1 MPSRICRGSG
11 TGARISA
18 ALTATDRL
26 SSLPCLSNAFAA
38 CSSAASPASI
48 KASIDAKAGLA
59 PAARAGSG
67 CEVEQA
73 RIALVHDSDLFLSA
87 GFERCEFHW
96 ITPCFQM
103 KYMIKKNIDK
113 QDRKMCDGEN
123 VVKQVL
129 AALAVSLALTGS
141 AMAQAKIQVGC
152 TATSDCASA
161 MVAIDEGIFKK
172 HGLEVEMTPIGINS
186 NIPAAILSN
195 SIQIGGP
202 TSTVFLQAVDG
213 GLDLVAIAGASV
225 MSPTSNGN
233 ITAFVRNGITIKE
246 PKDFVG
252 KKVGAPGLNAFL
264 HVLFVK
270 WLVEKGVDP
279 KGVNFVEVTFPTM
292 SDIIKSGGVDAVLTA
307 EPFVT
312 RMTNAGLGSV
322 GARYAVEL
330 ARTDPI
336 IFYAASR
343 EWADKNAAAIKKFRD
358 AITESAMIVNDD
370 REKASNSISKFTKQ
384 PIELVKA
391 TPPNRSEPV
400 LKPEQLAWWIE
411 VMSTQKM
418 LQSKLDTSKLVL
430 K

>member
-1 MPSRICRGSG
+1 LNGETAVKKIIA
-11 TGARISA
+11 TFAIS
-18 ALTATDRL
+18 
-26 SSLPCLSNAFAA
+26 
-38 CSSAASPASI
+38 
-48 KASIDAKAGLA
+48 
-59 PAARAGSG
+59 
-67 CEVEQA
+67 
-73 RIALVHDSDLFLSA
+73 
-87 GFERCEFHW
+87 
-96 ITPCFQM
+96 M
-103 KYMIKKNIDK
+103 
-113 QDRKMCDGEN
+113 
-123 VVKQVL
+123 
-129 AALAVSLALTGS
+129 ALTG
-141 AMAQAKIQVGC
+141 AALAQAKIQVGC
-152 TATSDCASA
+152 TATSDCGSA
-161 MVAIDEGIFKK
+161 MIAVDEGIFKK

-213 GLDLVAIAGASV
+213 GLDLVAIAGASI
-225 MSPTSNGN
+225 MNPTSNSA

-279 KGVNFVEVTFPTM
+279 KSVNFVEVTFPTM

-312 RMTNAGLGSV
+312 RMLNAGLGSV

-343 EWADKNAAAIKKFRD
+343 EWADKNAATIKKFRE
-358 AITESAMIVNDD
+358 AIVESAAIVNGD
-370 REKASNSISKFTKQ
+370 REKASASISKFTKQ

-391 TPPNRSEPV
+391 APPNQSEPV
-400 LKPEQLAWWIE
+400 LKPEQLSWWIE
-411 VMSTQKM
+411 VMSSQKM
-418 LQSKLDTSKLVL
+418 LQSRLEPSKLVL

>member
-1 MPSRICRGSG
+1 MTVKTI
-11 TGARISA
+11 
-18 ALTATDRL
+18 LAT
-26 SSLPCLSNAFAA
+26 
-38 CSSAASPASI
+38 
-48 KASIDAKAGLA
+48 
-59 PAARAGSG
+59 
-67 CEVEQA
+67 
-73 RIALVHDSDLFLSA
+73 
-87 GFERCEFHW
+87 
-96 ITPCFQM
+96 
-103 KYMIKKNIDK
+103 Y
-113 QDRKMCDGEN
+113 
-123 VVKQVL
+123 
-129 AALAVSLALTGS
+129 AVSLALTG
-141 AMAQAKIQVGC
+141 AAVAQAKIQVGC

-225 MSPTSNGN
+225 MSPVNQDS
-233 ITAFVRNGITIKE
+233 IAAFVRNGITIKE

-270 WLVEKGVDP
+270 WLVDKGVDP
-279 KGVNFVEVTFPTM
+279 RRVNFVEVTFPTM
-292 SDIIKSGGVDAVLTA
+292 SDIIKSGSVDAVLTA

-312 RMTNAGLGSV
+312 RMLNAGLGSV
-322 GARYAVEL
+322 GARYAAEL
-330 ARTDPI
+330 ARTEPI

-343 EWADKNAAAIKKFRD
+343 EWADKNAVAIKKFRD
-358 AITESAMIVNDD
+358 AIAESALIVNGD
-370 REKASNSISKFTKQ
+370 REKASASIAKFTKQ

-391 TPPNRSEPV
+391 TPPNQSEPA
-400 LKPEQLAWWIE
+400 LKPEQLSWWIE
-411 VMSTQKM
+411 VMSSQRM
-418 LQSKLDTSKLVL
+418 LQSRLDTAKLVL

>member
-1 MPSRICRGSG
+1 M
-11 TGARISA
+11 TKFLVAVAVA
-18 ALTATDRL
+18 A
-26 SSLPCLSNAFAA
+26 
-38 CSSAASPASI
+38 I
-48 KASIDAKAGLA
+48 LA
-59 PAARAGSG
+59 IGP
-67 CEVEQA
+67 VQA
-73 RIALVHDSDLFLSA
+73 Q
-87 GFERCEFHW
+87 
-96 ITPCFQM
+96 T
-103 KYMIKKNIDK
+103 
-113 QDRKMCDGEN
+113 
-123 VVKQVL
+123 
-129 AALAVSLALTGS
+129 
-141 AMAQAKIQVGC
+141 KIQIGC

-161 MVAIDEGIFKK
+161 MVAVDEGIFKK
-172 HGLEVEMTPIGINS
+172 HGLDAEMVLIGINS

-213 GLDLVAIAGASV
+213 GLDLVAIAGASIMNPV
-225 MSPTSNGN
+225 SNGN

-279 KGVNFVEVTFPTM
+279 RQVNFVEVTFPTM

-322 GARYAVEL
+322 GARYAVDL
-330 ARTDPI
+330 DRTDPI

-358 AITESAMIVNDD
+358 AITEAAEIVNND
-370 REKASNSISKFTKQ
+370 REKASASIAKFTKQ
-384 PIELVKA
+384 PIDLVKA
-391 TPPNRSEPV
+391 TPPNQAEPV
-400 LKPEQLAWWIE
+400 LKPEQLSWWIE
-411 VMSTQKM
+411 VMSSQKM
-418 LQSKLDTSKLVL
+418 LQSKLDTTKLVM

>member
-1 MPSRICRGSG
+1 
-11 TGARISA
+11 
-18 ALTATDRL
+18 
-26 SSLPCLSNAFAA
+26 
-38 CSSAASPASI
+38 
-48 KASIDAKAGLA
+48 
-59 PAARAGSG
+59 
-67 CEVEQA
+67 
-73 RIALVHDSDLFLSA
+73 
-87 GFERCEFHW
+87 
-96 ITPCFQM
+96 
-103 KYMIKKNIDK
+103 
-113 QDRKMCDGEN
+113 
-123 VVKQVL
+123 
-129 AALAVSLALTGS
+129 
-141 AMAQAKIQVGC
+141 
-152 TATSDCASA
+152 
-161 MVAIDEGIFKK
+161 
-172 HGLEVEMTPIGINS
+172 
-186 NIPAAILSN
+186 
-195 SIQIGGP
+195 
-202 TSTVFLQAVDG
+202 
-213 GLDLVAIAGASV
+213 V
-225 MSPTSNGN
+225 MSPVSNGN

-279 KGVNFVEVTFPTM
+279 KSVNFVEVTFPTM
-292 SDIIKSGGVDAVLTA
+292 ADIIKSGGVDAVLTA

-343 EWADKNAAAIKKFRD
+343 EWAEKNATAIKKFRD
-358 AITESAMIVNDD
+358 ALVESAVIVNND
-370 REKASNSISKFTKQ
+370 REKASNSIAKFTKQ

-391 TPPNRSEPV
+391 TPPNRSEPA